1 VKKFQFR
8 LKKIEKLRQD
18 KKKRRQRTF
27 AEAERQEESERS
39 KLARLNSEVAA
50 RRKQSRESKLRKID
64 PNRLKSESDYINQ
77 LDFLIDHQ
85 ENRVTGAA
93 DNTSKCREKLKEA
106 SREVKK
112 LERLEE
118 IKRDQ
123 YIVETESLLQKENDE
138 IASNIGRGSQ
148 PR

>member
-18 KKKRRQRTF
+18 KKRRTQRTF
-27 AEAERQEESERS
+27 AEAERREASERS
-39 KLARLNSEVAA
+39 KLTRLSGEAAA
-50 RRKQSRESKLRKID
+50 RRRQSRESRLRKVD
-64 PNRLKSESDYINQ
+64 PDRLRSESDYINQ
-77 LDFLIDHQ
+77 LDFLIEHQ
-85 ENRVTGAA
+85 EKRVAGAA
-93 DNTSKCREKLKEA
+93 DRTSKCREKLKEA

-123 YIVETESLLQKENDE
+123 YVVETESFLQKENDE
-138 IASNIGRGSQ
+138 IASNVGRGKR

>member
-1 VKKFQFR
+1 MKKFQFR

-18 KKKRRQRTF
+18 KKRRKQRTF
-27 AEAERQEESERS
+27 AEAERWEASERS
-39 KLARLNSEVAA
+39 KLARLGSEVAA
-50 RRKQSRESKLRKID
+50 RRRQSRESKLRRID
-64 PNRLKSESDYINQ
+64 PDRLRSDSDYINQ
-77 LDFLIDHQ
+77 LDFLIEHQ
-85 ENRVTGAA
+85 EKRVAGAA
-93 DNTSKCREKLKEA
+93 DHTSKCREKLIEA

-148 PR
+148 LR